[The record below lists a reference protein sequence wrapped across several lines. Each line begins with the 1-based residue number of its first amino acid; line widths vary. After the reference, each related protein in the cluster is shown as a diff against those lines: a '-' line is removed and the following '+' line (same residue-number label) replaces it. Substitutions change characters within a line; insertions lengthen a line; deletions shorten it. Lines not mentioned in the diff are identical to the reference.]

1 MIAMQRSKDNIWTK
15 VHHNSSVMGT
25 QKILA
30 EVALTY
36 ICKRICHW
44 KTRQTHLK
52 AKKVQPHRGSTY
64 IFLQMD
70 LKRKTMSDRIHEA
83 NCVRNKETNK
93 VQFEVALTPC
103 KQQWNACQ
111 NIKRKH
117 SATCG
122 STSYRTVKFPIVRNV
137 LCFGLA
143 TKKITTSRSISR
155 VSLKQTKMENAC

>member
-1 MIAMQRSKDNIWTK
+1 MHSQTDESVMIAMQRSKDNIWTK

-70 LKRKTMSDRIHEA
+70 LKRKTMSDRS
-83 NCVRNKETNK
+83 RSKK
-93 VQFEVALTPC
+93 
-103 KQQWNACQ
+103 
-111 NIKRKH
+111 
-117 SATCG
+117 SATWG
-122 STSYRTVKFPIVRNV
+122 STYLNLWRDLTRKTMSNTSKRQLSATWNSTYVD
-137 LCFGLA
+137 LQADL
-143 TKKITTSRSISR
+143 TKKVYVRHIQKPKKCNLR
-155 VSLKQTKMENAC
+155 